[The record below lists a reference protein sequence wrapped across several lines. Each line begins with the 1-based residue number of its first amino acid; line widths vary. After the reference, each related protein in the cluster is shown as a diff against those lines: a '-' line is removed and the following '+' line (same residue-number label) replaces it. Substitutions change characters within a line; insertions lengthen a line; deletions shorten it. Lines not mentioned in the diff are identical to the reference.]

1 MTTWTI
7 EDQENCVKSA
17 ITSAAFLSWLTG
29 FHLLKDITLLWFELT
44 TVSEVI
50 GAAIILPLIYFMYKM
65 WQQPKLLSYGWRL
78 REICGDFQDEYLRSR
93 FQRATTL
100 AFQLT
105 ILVAFLGYVASELVL
120 AKGDPQWLSYKL
132 VPLLTV
138 FVGMLSF
145 YLSLRNV
152 LDEQDEPAEQ
162 PPKDH
167 N

>member
-7 EDQENCVKSA
+7 EEQENCVKAA

-29 FHLLKDITLLWFELT
+29 FHLLQDITLLWFQLSA
-44 TVSEVI
+44 VSEVI
-50 GAAIILPLIYFMYKM
+50 GATIILPLLYFIYKM

-78 REICGDFQDEYLRSR
+78 REICGDFPDEYLRSR

-105 ILVAFLGYVASELVL
+105 IITAFLGYVATQLVL
-120 AKGDPQWLSYKL
+120 AHGHPQWLSYQQ

-152 LDEQDEPAEQ
+152 LDDQDEPTEETR
-162 PPKDH
+162 
-167 N
+167 

>member
-1 MTTWTI
+1 MSTWNI
-7 EDQENCVKSA
+7 EDQENCVKAA
-17 ITSAAFLSWLTG
+17 ITTAAFLSWLTG
-29 FHLLKDITLLWFELT
+29 FHLLKDITLLWFQLN
-44 TVSEVI
+44 TVSAVI

-78 REICGDFQDEYLRSR
+78 REMCGDFQDEYLRSR

-105 ILVAFLGYVASELVL
+105 ILVAFLGYVATELVL
-120 AKGDPQWLSYKL
+120 AHGNPKLLSYQQ

-138 FVGMLSF
+138 LVGMLSF

-152 LDEQDEPAEQ
+152 LDDQDEPAEET
-162 PPKDH
+162 K
-167 N
+167 

>member
-1 MTTWTI
+1 MTTWSI
-7 EDQENCVKSA
+7 EDQENCIKAAV
-17 ITSAAFLSWLTG
+17 TSAAFLSWFTG
-29 FHLLKDITLLWFELT
+29 FHLLKDITLLWFQLS
-44 TVSEVI
+44 TVSAVI

-78 REICGDFQDEYLRSR
+78 REMCGDFQDEYLRSR

-105 ILVAFLGYVASELVL
+105 ILVAFLGYVATELVL
-120 AKGDPQWLSYKL
+120 AHGNPQWLSYQQ

-138 FVGMLSF
+138 LVGMLSF

-152 LDEQDEPAEQ
+152 LDDQDEPAEETQ
-162 PPKDH
+162 
-167 N
+167 

>member
-1 MTTWTI
+1 MTAWTI
-7 EDQENCVKSA
+7 EDQENCVKAA

-29 FHLLKDITLLWFELT
+29 FHLLKDITLLWFQLN

-78 REICGDFQDEYLRSR
+78 REMCGDFQDEYLRSR

-105 ILVAFLGYVASELVL
+105 ILAAFLGYVASELVL
-120 AKGDPQWLSYKL
+120 AQGHPQWLSYKL
-132 VPLLTV
+132 VSLLTV

-145 YLSLRNV
+145 YLSLCNV
-152 LDEQDEPAEQ
+152 LDDQDEPAEQ
-162 PPKDH
+162 ST
-167 N
+167 